1 VAEALKK
8 EDGLD
13 VEEVSGRL
21 GELSVLL
28 DDSRIYSANPFWYP
42 RAETVITQ
50 VVGVL
55 HMV

>member
-1 VAEALKK
+1 MAEALKK

-42 RAETVITQ
+42 RAETVVRQ